1 MKKRGLTA
9 IVMFLVIALCLSACG
24 SAATGASSA
33 GTQGSSAAAADD
45 GKVYNLQWAHSSS
58 AGGDRLS
65 RASTEIIDEI
75 TKASNGRLVFTQY
88 PASQLGAETE
98 ELQGI
103 TLGTVDLAVIST
115 GPVAS
120 FFPQIECTAIP
131 YMINQREVGWDVYD
145 SEFGQN
151 LGKLSESAGWKWLG
165 WAENGLRMVS
175 NSKHEVKTPADMKG
189 LKIRTM
195 ENKIHMAI
203 INDLGASATP
213 IAFNE
218 LYTALQQGTVDGQE
232 NGPALTYS
240 MGFYEQLKYMT
251 YLPHVYDPYII
262 VMSNKAWDSLPADLQ
277 ELLQEYIGKFSD
289 LERQYNANDDKDY
302 LQKMEDAGLQVYTPT
317 DAEAQQF
324 VDKTSSVVD
333 TIRKDVGDDLVD
345 QYINAVNTAKQN
357 VSTSSSSASSSASK

>member
-9 IVMFLVIALCLSACG
+9 IVTFLVIALSLSACG
-24 SAATGASSA
+24 SAATGA
-33 GTQGSSAAAADD
+33 GSSAAALSSGSAAADD

-65 RASTEIIDEI
+65 RASTEIIEEI
-75 TKASNGRLVFTQY
+75 KEASNGRLIFTQY

-98 ELQGI
+98 TLQGI
-103 TLGTVDLAVIST
+103 TLGTVDLAVVST

-131 YMINQREVGWDVYD
+131 YMINQREVGWEVYD
-145 SEFGQN
+145 SEFGQT

-195 ENKIHMAI
+195 ENKVHMAI

-251 YLPHVYDPYII
+251 YLPHIYDPYIV
-262 VMSNKAWDSLPADLQ
+262 VMSNKAWDSLPSDLQ
-277 ELLQEYIGKFSD
+277 ELLQEYIGKFCD
-289 LERQYNANDDKDY
+289 LERQYNESDDKDY

-324 VDKTSSVVD
+324 VDKTSGVVD
-333 TIRKDVGDDLVD
+333 TIRQDVGDDLVN
-345 QYINAVNTAKQN
+345 QYISAVDAAKQA
-357 VSTSSSSASSSASK
+357 VAASK

>member
-1 MKKRGLTA
+1 MKKRGLA
-9 IVMFLVIALCLSACG
+9 VIVMFLVIAFCLSACG
-24 SAATGASSA
+24 NAATGAGSAAKSS
-33 GTQGSSAAAADD
+33 GAAAADD

-75 TKASNGRLVFTQY
+75 KKASNGRLVFTQY

-98 ELQGI
+98 ELQGV

-120 FFPQIECTAIP
+120 FFPQIECTSIP
-131 YMINQREVGWDVYD
+131 YMINQREVGWAVYD
-145 SEFGQN
+145 SDFGKT

-165 WAENGLRMVS
+165 WAENGLRIVS
-175 NSKHEVKTPADMKG
+175 NSKREIKTPADMKG

-232 NGPALTYS
+232 NGAALTYS

-251 YLPHVYDPYII
+251 MLPHVYDPYIV
-262 VMSNKAWDSLPADLQ
+262 VMSNKAWDSLPPDLQ
-277 ELLQEYIGKFSD
+277 ELLQEYIDKFCD

-324 VDKTSSVVD
+324 IDKTSTVVD

-345 QYINAVNTAKQN
+345 QYISAVNTAKQN
-357 VSTSSSSASSSASK
+357 VPTASSSASSSASK